1 MIVTPENRRN
11 FFAAKTM
18 LIWLEKT
25 LNTNSIICGISCG
38 IYIYINIYIYII
50 NIHIYIHN
58 MYNIYSAFLK
68 FLLIAAT
75 E

>member
-11 FFAAKTM
+11 FFTAKTM

-38 IYIYINIYIYII
+38 IYIYIYIHIYNIYIYIYI
-50 NIHIYIHN
+50 IYI
-58 MYNIYSAFLK
+58 YIY
-68 FLLIAAT
+68 IY
-75 E
+75 